1 MAHRDRPDRRRLDR
15 RTRQQIAVVRPS
27 AIVVGAGIAGLA
39 AAVALKQAQYDV
51 TVVDRAPELA
61 PAGAALSL
69 WSNAMTALDALGA
82 AAPVVQQAAPIT
94 KIVAATAQGRAIMTV
109 LMESSFTPHLATR
122 AMLQSALLSTLG
134 QAPVLASE
142 ICAVSQ
148 PATHASV
155 QLAGS
160 DVLDADLVVVADG
173 IWSATAASLL
183 GTTPY
188 AAGYGGVVAL
198 SYRVPD
204 PIEPGAATEYW
215 GVGDR
220 FGLFDLGGDRAYWFY
235 MRDGPNS
242 LPPQHTELFTFA
254 QNYPSAVARAIEA
267 TPPGRLIPF
276 DIHAKRPPRR
286 LGRGRIICVGDAAHA
301 VEPNLG
307 QGACQALEDAVAL
320 GAVAQVA
327 APGEVLERFEAL
339 RLKRIVTFVRASAQA
354 RLLAQ
359 PRSTKLGWVLRQA
372 ARAIPDAIHARQVTA
387 LHRMPDYSAVARS
400 L

>member
-1 MAHRDRPDRRRLDR
+1 M
-15 RTRQQIAVVRPS
+15 RPS

-39 AAVALKQAQYDV
+39 AAIALKQARYEV

-94 KIVAATAQGRAIMTV
+94 KIVAASAQARAIMTV
-109 LMESSFTPHLATR
+109 PMETSPTPRLATR

-134 QAPVLASE
+134 EAPLLTRE
-142 ICAVSQ
+142 LDAVSQ
-148 PATHASV
+148 SATHASV
-155 QLAGS
+155 RLVGG
-160 DVLDADLVVVADG
+160 DVLDADLVIIADG

-198 SYRVPD
+198 SDRMPE
-204 PIEPGAATEYW
+204 PIESGAATEYW
-215 GVGDR
+215 GAGDR
-220 FGLFDLGGDRAYWFY
+220 FGVFDLGGGRAYWFY
-235 MRDGPNS
+235 MRDGLDRPAP
-242 LPPQHTELFTFA
+242 LRIELLAFA
-254 QNYPSAVARAIEA
+254 KSYPSAVARAIES
-267 TPPGRLIPF
+267 TPPGRLAPF
-276 DIHAKRPPRR
+276 NIHAKHPPRR

-301 VEPNLG
+301 MEPNLG

-320 GAVAQVA
+320 GAVAQVV
-327 APGEVLERFEAL
+327 APGEVLERCEAL
-339 RLKRIVTFVRASAQA
+339 RLKRIATFVRASAQA

-359 PRSTKLGWVLRQA
+359 PRSPKLGWVLRQA
-372 ARAIPDAIHARQVTA
+372 ARAIPDAAHARQVSA
-387 LHRMPDYSAVARS
+387 LHRMPDYKALARS